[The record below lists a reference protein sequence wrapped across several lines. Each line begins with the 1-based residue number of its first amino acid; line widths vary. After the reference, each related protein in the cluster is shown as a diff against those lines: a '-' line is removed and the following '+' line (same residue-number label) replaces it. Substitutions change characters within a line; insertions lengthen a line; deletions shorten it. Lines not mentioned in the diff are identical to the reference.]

1 MRLIVGA
8 MDIQKIRQVI
18 EIARFGSFTRAAKHL
33 GTSQPALSRS
43 IARLEDLLGAPLFE
57 RSGEGARPT
66 PLAQYIVSR
75 GDLAIRSIAALEQ
88 EARMMAKGAAGR
100 LVLGVGPF
108 VGELLLAP
116 LSERLMREFPALS
129 LRIVTHYGQDLI
141 SLLSE
146 RKIDLALAASGD
158 RSNNDAEETTGIRA
172 VHLFKSHIHFF
183 TRPDH
188 PLALRGR
195 RLDPIE
201 LLDHPFAG
209 AGLTKQQR
217 DEFPADLTKTQR
229 HNLKAAMIQDNDVV
243 RHLILTTDTIGYGLS
258 QFFLNDIREGRVV
271 RLDVKYEGLHYCEA
285 FISPESFHSPIVERC
300 ISIAIEL
307 AENMNMDCTPPAR
320 HGRPASGAHGDRVR
334 SPIRTVA

>member
-1 MRLIVGA
+1 MGRIVGA

-18 EIARFGSFTRAAKHL
+18 EISRLGSFTRAAKHL

-43 IARLEDLLGAPLFE
+43 IARLEDMLGAPLFE

-75 GDLAIRSIAALEQ
+75 GDLAIRGIAALEQ
-88 EARMMAKGAAGR
+88 EARMLAKGSAGR

-141 SLLSE
+141 ALLNE
-146 RKIDLALAASGD
+146 RKVDLALAASGD
-158 RSNNDAEETTGIRA
+158 RANNDAEETTGIRA

-183 TRPDH
+183 ARPDH
-188 PLALRGR
+188 PIVARER
-195 RLDPIE
+195 RLDPVE
-201 LLDHPFAG
+201 LLDYPFAG

-217 DEFPADLTKTQR
+217 DEFPAELTKAQR
-229 HNLKAAMIQDNDVV
+229 HNLNAAMIQDNDVV
-243 RHLILTTDTIGYGLS
+243 RHLVLTTDTIGYGLS
-258 QFFLNDIREGRVV
+258 QFFLNDIREGRIV
-271 RLDVKYEGLHYCEA
+271 RLNVGYEGLHYCEA
-285 FISPESFHSPIVERC
+285 FTNPESRHSPIVERC
-300 ISIAIEL
+300 IAIAIEL
-307 AENMNMDCTPPAR
+307 AENMNMDCTPPPR
-320 HGRPASGAHGDRVR
+320 YGRRAQGNDQRRCKADIPDV
-334 SPIRTVA
+334 T

>member
-1 MRLIVGA
+1 MGA

-18 EIARFGSFTRAAKHL
+18 EISRLGSFTRAAKHL

-75 GDLAIRSIAALEQ
+75 GDLAIRGIAALEH
-88 EARMMAKGAAGR
+88 EARMMAKGSAGR

-116 LSERLMREFPALS
+116 LSERLMREFPQLS

-158 RSNNDAEETTGIRA
+158 RANNDAEETTGIRA

-188 PLALRGR
+188 PLAVRKR
-195 RLDPIE
+195 RLDRIE
-201 LLDHPFAG
+201 LLDFPFAG

-217 DEFPADLTKTQR
+217 DEFPAELTRAQR
-229 HNLKAAMIQDNDVV
+229 HNLNAAMIQDNDVV

-258 QFFLNDIREGRVV
+258 QFFLNDIREGRIV
-271 RLDVKYEGLHYCEA
+271 RLDVDYEGLHYCEA
-285 FISPESFHSPIVERC
+285 FTSPESRHSLIVERC
-300 ISIAIEL
+300 IAIAIDL
-307 AENMNMDCTPPAR
+307 AENMNLDCTPSTR
-320 HGRPASGAHGDRVR
+320 HGRRASGNGSAKLAAV
-334 SPIRTVA
+334 T

>member
-1 MRLIVGA
+1 MGQILSA

-18 EIARFGSFTRAAKHL
+18 EISRLGSFTRAAKHL

-43 IARLEDLLGAPLFE
+43 IARLEDQLGAPLFE

-88 EARMMAKGAAGR
+88 EARMMAKGSAGR

-129 LRIVTHYGQDLI
+129 LRILTHYGQDLI
-141 SLLSE
+141 SLLNE

-158 RSNNDAEETTGIRA
+158 RTNNDAEETTGIRA

-183 TRPDH
+183 THPSH

-201 LLDHPFAG
+201 LLEYPFAG

-217 DEFPADLTKTQR
+217 DEFPADLTKAQR
-229 HNLKAAMIQDNDVV
+229 HNLNAAMIQDNDVV

-258 QFFLNDIREGRVV
+258 QFFRNDIREGRVV
-271 RLDVKYEGLHYCEA
+271 RLDVKYVGLHYCEA
-285 FISPESFHSPIVERC
+285 FTSPESSHSPIVERC
-300 ISIAIEL
+300 LSIAIEL
-307 AENMNMDCTPPAR
+307 AENMNMDCTPPSR
-320 HGRPASGAHGDRVR
+320 HVRRASGAETNHAR
-334 SPIRTVA
+334 PAIRTVA

>member
-1 MRLIVGA
+1 

-18 EIARFGSFTRAAKHL
+18 EISRLGSFTRAAKHL

-43 IARLEDLLGAPLFE
+43 IARLEDQLGAPLFE

-66 PLAQYIVSR
+66 ALAQYIVSR
-75 GDLAIRSIAALEQ
+75 GDLAIRSIAALEH
-88 EARMMAKGAAGR
+88 EARMMAKGSAGR

-141 SLLSE
+141 SLLNE
-146 RKIDLALAASGD
+146 RKIDLALAASGN
-158 RSNNDAEETTGIRA
+158 RTNNDAEEITGIRA

-183 TRPDH
+183 TRPGH
-188 PLALRGR
+188 PLAMRSR

-201 LLDHPFAG
+201 LLDYPFAG

-217 DEFPADLTKTQR
+217 DEFPADLTKAQR
-229 HNLKAAMIQDNDVV
+229 HNLNAAMIQDNDVV

-258 QFFLNDIREGRVV
+258 QFFRNDIRESRVA

-285 FISPESFHSPIVERC
+285 FTSPESFHSPIVERC
-300 ISIAIEL
+300 IAIAIEL

-320 HGRPASGAHGDRVR
+320 HRHRASSAET
-334 SPIRTVA
+334 SNA